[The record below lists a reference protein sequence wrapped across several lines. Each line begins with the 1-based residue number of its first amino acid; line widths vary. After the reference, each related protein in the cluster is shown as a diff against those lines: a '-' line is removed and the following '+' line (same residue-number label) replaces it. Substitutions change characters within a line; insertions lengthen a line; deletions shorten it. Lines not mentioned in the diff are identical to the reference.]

1 MDSIQHSQDIYQLF
15 SVIAIH
21 PEKKAALNKLHNNRQ
36 KWENDSLYVHLKLTK
51 AVPTKQ
57 KPQPVHQNGFL

>member
-21 PEKKAALNKLHNNRQ
+21 PEKK
-36 KWENDSLYVHLKLTK
+36 
-51 AVPTKQ
+51 
-57 KPQPVHQNGFL
+57 QPSTNFITIDRNGEMIHFMFISS